1 MLDLA
6 QVFKEIAVSDSR
18 VKETT
23 GAWVIHHGRK
33 VVLDTSGGAEFP
45 AIDEAAKAASLLAKL
60 GETNQ
65 VTLKKEEVKAVAV
78 ASGLNPRHELNGLL
92 EVLERKRLVE
102 RSDEEVAVLG
112 VTTRG
117 ALRHAADLF
126 EEAEPNSYERAA
138 IDLAE
143 LVSQAPIRRTEVEE
157 LIGDQHSL
165 ARADTKDFLD
175 RAHQIGF
182 VDMEGDGQDRL
193 LFNGNLFRRDTVSKA
208 SKVLTSLSDG
218 DQRRVREVDE
228 LLARRGCIEFAEI
241 ERVLTAPLFVKLRAA
256 GLYDLNVVANDTGE
270 HVYVTSPGAFHKFV
284 NPMLDDCF
292 DMAKALV
299 SALAYGM
306 TKRSPS
312 TGRISMLNA
321 LLGKLIGGFEVGP
334 ATAIGEDYRV
344 LEVDRVVKL
353 RRDPQYPSRFRMR
366 LLKREVG
373 ELALQVLTT
382 GDASAQSLT
391 TLPAAP
397 MTGYLGPEVTRVRTR
412 KKQSRTSRKR
422 THDVLEAVRGGR
434 DFR

>member
-6 QVFKEIAVSDSR
+6 EVFKEVAVSDNR

-33 VVLDTSGGAEFP
+33 VALDTSGAAEFP
-45 AIDEAAKAASLLAKL
+45 VIDEAAKAANLLAKL

-65 VTLKKEEVKAVAV
+65 VILKMEEVKAVAV
-78 ASGLNPRHELNGLL
+78 ASGLNPRHELSGLL
-92 EVLERKRLVE
+92 AVLERKRLVE
-102 RSDEEVAVLG
+102 QSDEEVAVLG
-112 VTTRG
+112 ITTRG

-126 EEAEPNSYERAA
+126 EEAEPSPYERAS

-157 LIGDQHSL
+157 LIGDRHFL
-165 ARADTKDFLD
+165 PRAHAKDFLD
-175 RAHQIGF
+175 RSEQIGF
-182 VDMEGDGQDRL
+182 VDMEGDGKDRL
-193 LFNGNLFRRDTVSKA
+193 LFNGNLFRRDTVSKTL
-208 SKVLTSLSDG
+208 KVLTSLSNG
-218 DQRRVREVDE
+218 DQRLMREVDE
-228 LLARRGCIEFAEI
+228 LLARRGCVEFTEV
-241 ERVLTAPLFVKLRAA
+241 EQVLAAPLFEKVRAA
-256 GLYDLNVVANDTGE
+256 GLYDLNVVANDAGE

-284 NPMLDDCF
+284 DPLVDDCF

-306 TKRSPS
+306 TKRSPYV
-312 TGRISMLNA
+312 GRIFMLDA
-321 LLGKLIGGFEVGP
+321 LLGKLIRGSEIGP

-344 LEVDRVVKL
+344 LEVNRVVKL
-353 RRDPQYPSRFRMR
+353 RRDPQHPNRFRMR

-382 GDASAQSLT
+382 GDASAQSLK

-397 MTGYLGPEVTRVRTR
+397 MTGYLGPEDMRVRTR
-412 KKQSRTSRKR
+412 KKQSRPSRKS

>member
-1 MLDLA
+1 M
-6 QVFKEIAVSDSR
+6 
-18 VKETT
+18 
-23 GAWVIHHGRK
+23 
-33 VVLDTSGGAEFP
+33 DTSGGAEFP

-182 VDMEGDGQDRL
+182 VDMEGDGEDRL

-228 LLARRGCIEFAEI
+228 LLARRGCIEFAEV

-353 RRDPQYPSRFRMR
+353 RQDPQNPRLFRMR

>member
-182 VDMEGDGQDRL
+182 VDMEGDGEDRL

-228 LLARRGCIEFAEI
+228 LLARRGCIEFAEV

-353 RRDPQYPSRFRMR
+353 RRDPQNPRLFRMR

-422 THDVLEAVRGGR
+422 TLDVLEAVRGGR

>member
-1 MLDLA
+1 M
-6 QVFKEIAVSDSR
+6 SDSR

-45 AIDEAAKAASLLAKL
+45 AIDEAAKAATLLAKL

-65 VTLKKEEVKAVAV
+65 VTLKNEEVKAVAV

-102 RSDEEVAVLG
+102 RSNEEVAVLG

-157 LIGDQHSL
+157 FIGDQHSL
-165 ARADTKDFLD
+165 PRADTKDFLD
-175 RAHQIGF
+175 RSQQIGF
-182 VDMEGDGQDRL
+182 VDMEGDGEDRL

-208 SKVLTSLSDG
+208 SKVLTSLSGG

-228 LLARRGCIEFAEI
+228 LLKRRGCIESAEV
-241 ERVLTAPLFVKLRAA
+241 ERVLRAPLFEKLRAA
-256 GLYDLNVVANDTGE
+256 GLYDLNVVANDAGE

-312 TGRISMLNA
+312 TGRISMLNI

-344 LEVDRVVKL
+344 LEVYRVVKL
-353 RRDPQYPSRFRMR
+353 RRDSQYPGRFRMR

-382 GDASAQSLT
+382 GDASAQSLR

-397 MTGYLGPEVTRVRTR
+397 MTGYVGPEVTRVRTR
-412 KKQSRTSRKR
+412 KRQSRQSKKR
-422 THDVLEAVRGGR
+422 MQDVLEAVRGGR

>member
-1 MLDLA
+1 M
-6 QVFKEIAVSDSR
+6 
-18 VKETT
+18 
-23 GAWVIHHGRK
+23 
-33 VVLDTSGGAEFP
+33 DTSGGAEFP

-182 VDMEGDGQDRL
+182 VDMEGDGEDRL

-228 LLARRGCIEFAEI
+228 LLARRGCIEFAEV

>member
-1 MLDLA
+1 M
-6 QVFKEIAVSDSR
+6 SDSR

-182 VDMEGDGQDRL
+182 VDMEGDGEDRL

-228 LLARRGCIEFAEI
+228 LLARRGCIEFAEV

-353 RRDPQYPSRFRMR
+353 RQDPQNPRLFRMR

>member
-1 MLDLA
+1 M
-6 QVFKEIAVSDSR
+6 
-18 VKETT
+18 
-23 GAWVIHHGRK
+23 
-33 VVLDTSGGAEFP
+33 DTSGGAEFP

-182 VDMEGDGQDRL
+182 VDMEGDGEDRL

-228 LLARRGCIEFAEI
+228 LLARRGCIEFAEV

-353 RRDPQYPSRFRMR
+353 RQDPQNPRRFRMR